1 MLNTNNG
8 VKILINEKM
17 RIFKELIK
25 FAYNDK
31 ESDLKKIITPE
42 EYLKLFEG
50 PSLDSSQK
58 MCKAY
63 EKAWD
68 ARKFE
73 IENYWKRTTYFWA
86 FQVTAFAAYLA
97 ILNSDSYKAVPP
109 KNPSLLFCAIAFGL
123 ITSLAW
129 ALINIGSKFWQRHWE
144 KHIDMLEDKITGP
157 LYKTVYAYKS
167 VKTFSVSKI
176 NDIISRFFTVIWV
189 VLVIKYVVDNITFK
203 GSWKNIAYIEILVTL
218 FIIYFV
224 MAMFWGHGRGNF
236 GRTDFEFHERR
247 VFKI

>member
-1 MLNTNNG
+1 MKKRG
-8 VKILINEKM
+8 IFQKI
-17 RIFKELIK
+17 KE

-31 ESDLKKIITPE
+31 ASDLQKINTPE
-42 EYLKLFEG
+42 EYLKLFDG
-50 PSLDSSQK
+50 LSLDNTQK
-58 MCKAY
+58 INKAY

-73 IENYWKRTTYFWA
+73 IDNYWKRTTYFWA
-86 FQVTAFAAYLA
+86 FQVTAFAAYIA
-97 ILNSDSYKAVPP
+97 ILNSDSYKAIPP

-189 VLVIKYVVDNITFK
+189 VLAIKYAIDNITFS
-203 GSWKNIAYIEILVTL
+203 GSWKRIAYVEILVTL
-218 FIIYFV
+218 VIIYFV
-224 MAMFWGHGRGNF
+224 MAMFLGHGRGNF
-236 GRTDFEFHERR
+236 GSTNFEFHTRK
-247 VFKI
+247 VFKD